1 MKNASQYV
9 YSHVMFLVVV
19 NCLTV
24 MKMKMVL
31 PTTSVKPLSALRIT
45 MVSLVANS
53 FPSDLLIKIFQ
64 YHLELHLWR
73 KSSLLMRVWVQ

>member
-9 YSHVMFLVVV
+9 YFQLMFLVVV

-31 PTTSVKPLSALRIT
+31 PTTSVKPPSAFWIM
-45 MVSLVANS
+45 MVGLVANC
-53 FPSDLLIKIFQ
+53 F
-64 YHLELHLWR
+64 
-73 KSSLLMRVWVQ
+73 SSVIC